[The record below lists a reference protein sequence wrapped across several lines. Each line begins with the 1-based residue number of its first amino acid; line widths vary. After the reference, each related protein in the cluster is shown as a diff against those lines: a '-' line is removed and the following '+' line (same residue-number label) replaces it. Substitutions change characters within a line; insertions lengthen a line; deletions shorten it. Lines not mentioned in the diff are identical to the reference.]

1 VFRRFTLA
9 AVAVRA
15 TAGTVF
21 QVLEV
26 LVVVEGQTQVKR
38 QTMHKT
44 DNLEQVVVVE
54 HRDLEPQAPVVVV
67 L

>member
-26 LVVVEGQTQVKR
+26 LVVVEGQTHHKK
-38 QTMHKT
+38 QTMHKME
-44 DNLEQVVVVE
+44 NLEQVVVVE
-54 HRDLEPQAPVVVV
+54 HRDLEPQV
-67 L
+67 LAVLEL

>member
-1 VFRRFTLA
+1 M
-9 AVAVRA
+9 RA

-26 LVVVEGQTQVKR
+26 LVVVEGQTHHKK